1 MTLQQ
6 RQESKNL
13 FNKAVED
20 GKVNLVET
28 KSFGGF
34 EIGQEVIVK
43 NGYDIEVGPFE
54 ILGFNDKNKM
64 YLDWDCYWYPISI
77 ERIVKV
83 V

>member
-20 GKVNLVET
+20 GKIGLVEI

-43 NGYDIEVGPFE
+43 NSYDIEVGPFE

-64 YLDWDCYWYPISI
+64 YLDWDCYWYPIST
-77 ERIVKV
+77 ERVVKV

>member
-1 MTLQQ
+1 MDSIRT
-6 RQESKNL
+6 EHKNL

-20 GKVNLVET
+20 GKICLTET

-34 EIGQEVIVK
+34 EVGQEVIVK

-54 ILGFNDKNKM
+54 ILGFDDRNKM
-64 YLDWDCYWYPISI
+64 FLDWDCYWYPTST
-77 ERIVKV
+77 ERVVKV